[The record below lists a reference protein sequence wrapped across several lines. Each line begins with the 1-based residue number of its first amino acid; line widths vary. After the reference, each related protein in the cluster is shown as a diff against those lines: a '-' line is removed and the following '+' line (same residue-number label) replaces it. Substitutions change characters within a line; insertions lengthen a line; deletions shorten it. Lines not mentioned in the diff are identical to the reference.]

1 MTITGKYEKDSN
13 FTTVYTENAMY
24 TIARNTGDWN
34 CVKIGERMAS
44 GHILTK
50 EIFEA
55 WKSECEKWGEFELSE

>member
-1 MTITGKYEKDSN
+1 MLIKGYYKKDDN
-13 FTTVYTENAMY
+13 FTEVYTEDTMY

-55 WKSECEKWGEFELSE
+55 WKSECEKWGEFQLSE